1 MVDIVAMGVQNTLE
15 LAGQDVDSMFD
26 VVNTRALD
34 FLDRHTIRVAED
46 IADTTESMIRPAIQ
60 RGLENGLS
68 INEIAAEMDSL
79 PAYRA
84 ERIARTEVQT
94 AAQGARYET
103 FTEVGV
109 ETVQWVTAPGAS
121 KSHQALADKVYFKG
135 GKKGE
140 QKLGKPFA
148 TSKDGK
154 EFTRDIYHPPA
165 RPNCRCSIRAIF
177 PED

>member
-1 MVDIVAMGVQNTLE
+1 MGVRNTLE
-15 LAGQDVDSMFD
+15 LAGQDVDGMFD

-103 FTEVGV
+103 FDEVGV
-109 ETVQWVTAPGAS
+109 QEVEWVNAPGAS
-121 KSHQALADKVYFKG
+121 AAHQEIAKRGRKKLGEPFVKAGEVI
-135 GKKGE
+135 KGE
-140 QKLGKPFA
+140 KF
-148 TSKDGK
+148 S
-154 EFTRDIYHPPA
+154 RDIYHPPA